1 MEEALAFAGTFS
13 VSSSTPASRKKQA
26 RESLGAD
33 LAGLPTLGSQPSAA
47 KAVRS
52 GAKCPP
58 PVENG
63 EKIVRGTFTPLAMHG
78 AADAS
83 DASERRLLGIFT
95 PAEAV
100 EGDAEEGSGVFPLGL
115 SARKGDKGN
124 GAAPLPAS
132 STASKDVKEL
142 TLFEV
147 MSANKHSQRGAEV
160 AGYLASVADPSA
172 IDAVEEAA
180 SSCGRPTPGGMSSS
194 YSRTPGGSK
203 TPGSSSAAEKVLL
216 LSAGKGPTEVVL
228 HRECT
233 GEELAAVLTAAS
245 AGTPLGLAAAA
256 ATALPPS
263 SKKAPRTRNTP
274 AAAKSAAKSAVEPAE
289 SQSSASRRV
298 SSGSAS
304 DPLALADAVTLSED
318 LQEMLEPGSVR
329 KASPAEEKEEKAAPG
344 AEDEDEDEAP
354 AAEVVSEADA
364 LATAAP
370 AWSEEEIGEM
380 KIAELRE
387 ALGFLELDTT
397 GKKAVLAERLL
408 AALYPKS
415 APAEAA
421 EEEEVPAVE
430 EPEPPKARGRGN
442 KRASIDEAEPPAAV
456 ARPKRAKTA
465 ETAPVAAVEEEAPKR
480 RPKRELAAEPAAA
493 PQRASRSRR

>member
-1 MEEALAFAGTFS
+1 M
-13 VSSSTPASRKKQA
+13 
-26 RESLGAD
+26 
-33 LAGLPTLGSQPSAA
+33 
-47 KAVRS
+47 
-52 GAKCPP
+52 
-58 PVENG
+58 
-63 EKIVRGTFTPLAMHG
+63 
-78 AADAS
+78 
-83 DASERRLLGIFT
+83 
-95 PAEAV
+95 
-100 EGDAEEGSGVFPLGL
+100 
-115 SARKGDKGN
+115 
-124 GAAPLPAS
+124 
-132 STASKDVKEL
+132 
-142 TLFEV
+142 
-147 MSANKHSQRGAEV
+147 
-160 AGYLASVADPSA
+160 
-172 IDAVEEAA
+172 
-180 SSCGRPTPGGMSSS
+180 
-194 YSRTPGGSK
+194 
-203 TPGSSSAAEKVLL
+203 
-216 LSAGKGPTEVVL
+216 
-228 HRECT
+228 
-233 GEELAAVLTAAS
+233 
-245 AGTPLGLAAAA
+245 
-256 ATALPPS
+256 
-263 SKKAPRTRNTP
+263 
-274 AAAKSAAKSAVEPAE
+274 
-289 SQSSASRRV
+289 

-329 KASPAEEKEEKAAPG
+329 KASLAEEKEEKAAPG
-344 AEDEDEDEAP
+344 AEDDDDEDEAP
-354 AAEVVSEADA
+354 AAEVVSEAPSSEVAASEADASASWSEADVALMRVVDLRDALESMGLDTTGKKAALAERLIEALKATPAAVQEESEAAEPAAEAAEPAAEAAEPAAEAAEPAAEAAPVEDA